1 MVSAF
6 KIKLAEIANDE
17 FQTYGG
23 HSEAGGVLGPRIET
37 YWTDLQWNFPGVK
50 TPWSAA
56 FVCWCLRKAG
66 ATKDEF
72 LFHPRHAV
80 FVHWAIANEKAGT
93 GLFRAV
99 RYDAA
104 PPEVGDLVHWNQP
117 GGTFDFPHATTEDS
131 YPSHSAIVVALGQ
144 DDDGRFAMTIGGN
157 ENDSVGRTRVR
168 LNIAGSIVQRA
179 NSPFISLVRT
189 LK

>member
-1 MVSAF
+1 MMNFRPTVGTVRPVGSS
-6 KIKLAEIANDE
+6 
-17 FQTYGG
+17 G
-23 HSEAGGVLGPRIET
+23 HGSRPTGPICSGIFRASKHRGLRRSFAGACERP
-37 YWTDLQWNFPGVK
+37 
-50 TPWSAA
+50 
-56 FVCWCLRKAG
+56 G